1 MGYFLSIF
9 GLSDILYIQINI
21 IRFKFTQQMHYESTY
36 MCVYIGHT
44 NVLGDP
50 PVISLLSYT
59 IDIGLARCLNHPYP
73 VT

>member
-1 MGYFLSIF
+1 
-9 GLSDILYIQINI
+9 
-21 IRFKFTQQMHYESTY
+21 MHYESTY

-44 NVLGDP
+44 NVLGDL

-73 VT
+73 ST